1 MPDAVPD
8 PQDAPPLK
16 WGILAPG
23 GIANKFA
30 DAVRDFT
37 AGTVVA
43 VGSRD
48 AGRAADFA
56 EGHGIPRSYGSYAD
70 LVADDDVEAVYV
82 ASPHS
87 GHREHALLAINAGKH
102 VLIEKALARNSS
114 EVEDIF
120 AAAQQ
125 KRVFAME
132 AMWSRH
138 LPHMAEVRRRVA
150 DGAIGEIVTLAADHG
165 QALDLPND
173 HRLKSPELAG
183 GALLDLGVYPIAFAV
198 DLLGPPVEV
207 KALGRL
213 TDTGVDG
220 HASLILDYG
229 GKALAVLDTTLWTK
243 TPTTAVVSG
252 TEGSIEIDG
261 DFYAP
266 NVVRLRKADR
276 GRTVV
281 EEWGGPIDNGFQ
293 FEAAE
298 VARCVAD
305 GKQESERMTW
315 ASSRAVIGVLD
326 EARRQVG
333 VRYPGE

>member
-16 WGILAPG
+16 WGIIAPG

-70 LVADDDVEAVYV
+70 LVADDEVEAVYV

-125 KRVFAME
+125 HRVFAME
-132 AMWSRH
+132 AMWTRH
-138 LPHMAEVRRRVA
+138 LPHMAEVLRRVA

-183 GALLDLGVYPIAFAV
+183 GALLDLGVYPIAFCV
-198 DLLGPPVEV
+198 DLLGAPVEV

-220 HASLILDYG
+220 HVSLVLDYG
-229 GKALAVLDTTLWTK
+229 GKTLAVLDTTLWTK

-261 DFYAP
+261 DFYGP
-266 NVVRLRKADR
+266 NVARLRKADR
-276 GRTVV
+276 DRTVV
-281 EEWGGPIDNGFQ
+281 EEWGGPVDNGFQ
-293 FEAAE
+293 FQVAE
-298 VARCVAD
+298 VARCVAE
-305 GKQESERMTW
+305 GRQESERMSW
-315 ASSRAVIGVLD
+315 ASSRAVMAVMD
-326 EARRQVG
+326 EARRQIG
-333 VRYPGE
+333 VSYPGE

>member
-125 KRVFAME
+125 KRAFAME

-220 HASLILDYG
+220 HVSLVLDYG

-298 VARCVAD
+298 LARCVAD

>member
-220 HASLILDYG
+220 HVSLILDYG